1 MYKIAYIPLD
11 ERPCN
16 YAFPSL
22 MTEWDGG
29 TGPVS
34 QEWDRGTGPLTH
46 GEVSLVRPPLSLM
59 GNKKTSGNTEKIWEW
74 LFEAAADS
82 DGLILSIDTL
92 LYGGIIPSR
101 LHSLTLEECRDALAR
116 LSRIKEIN
124 PDVKIY
130 AFNLIMRCP
139 KYSSNDEEPDYYG
152 EWGSE
157 IFQYGRLHHL
167 ISANLSSEE
176 EQKQYENLKQQL
188 PREVVDDYLSRRK
201 INVEVNKLVLEY
213 VDNGLIDFLII
224 PQDDSAPYGWTAI
237 DQQEVRGAI
246 ASQNLELD
254 VYMYPGADEV
264 GCTLLA
270 RMVNSFKSK
279 RPLVYPVFSSEQGP
293 SVTPLYED
301 RPLMETLKYQILAA
315 GGLITSNMNE
325 ADFALYV
332 NSPVEPMME
341 AAYQDNLSTVYQVNR
356 NLIDFVEQLDFTIKE
371 RNIPVVVG
379 DVAFAN
385 GSDLGLLKLL
395 KRKNLLF
402 KLAGYA
408 GWNTS
413 SNTLGTCIAQ
423 GMLHNIYGSNQTHTN
438 FLALRYV
445 EDAGYCSSVRK
456 NVTNNIL
463 PKLGFDYF
471 LVDGTNGKVSEIV
484 QEKLNEFT
492 KEHLNDDDN
501 EIVIKECY
509 MPWSRMFEVG
519 LNVEHIPK

>member
-16 YAFPSL
+16 YDFPNL
-22 MTEWDGG
+22 L
-29 TGPVS
+29 TGNKDS
-34 QEWDRGTGPLTH
+34 STQ
-46 GEVSLVRPPLSLM
+46 GEVNLVRPDLDLM
-59 GNKKTSGNTEKIWEW
+59 GEKKVPGNTEKIWKW
-74 LFEAAADS
+74 LYEEAKDA
-82 DGLILSIDTL
+82 DGLILSLDTL

-101 LHSLTLEECRDALAR
+101 LHHLTLDECRNAIAG

-124 PDVKIY
+124 PNVKIY

-139 KYSSNDEEPDYYG
+139 KYSSNDEEPDYY
-152 EWGSE
+152 EDWGSE
-157 IFQYGRLHHL
+157 IFQYGKLHHL
-167 ISANLSSEE
+167 ISANLASEE

-188 PREVVDDYLSRRK
+188 PKEVVDDYLSRRK
-201 INVEVNKLVLEY
+201 INVEVNKLALEY
-213 VDNGLIDFLII
+213 VSNGTIDFMII

-246 ASQNLELD
+246 ASHNLELD

-270 RMVNSFKSK
+270 RMVNSFKGK
-279 RPLVYPVFSSEQGP
+279 RPLVFPVFSSNQGP

-315 GGLITSNMNE
+315 GGLMTSNLSE

-341 AAYQDNLSTVYQVNR
+341 AAYQDQLSTKYQVNR
-356 NLIDFVEQLDFTIKE
+356 NLIDFVEQLEYTVKE
-371 RNIPVVVG
+371 RNIPCVVG

-385 GSDLGLLKLL
+385 GSDLGLLKLI

-402 KLAGYA
+402 RLAGYA

-423 GMLHNIYGSNQTHTN
+423 GMIHNVYGSSQTHLN

-445 EDAGYCSSVRK
+445 EDAGYCSVVRK
-456 NVTNNIL
+456 NITNNVL
-463 PKLGFDYF
+463 PDLGYDYF
-471 LVDGTNGKVSEIV
+471 LVDGKRGKVSEIV
-484 QEKLNEFT
+484 QKQLNEFI
-492 KEHLNDDDN
+492 KEDLSDEENN
-501 EIVIKECY
+501 LLIKECY
-509 MPWSRMFEVG
+509 MPWNRMFEVG
-519 LNVEHIPK
+519 LDVEHLPRVKN

>member
-1 MYKIAYIPLD
+1 MYKITYIPLD

-22 MTEWDGG
+22 MTEW
-29 TGPVS
+29 V
-34 QEWDRGTGPLTH
+34 RGTGPLTH
-46 GEVSLVRPPLSLM
+46 GEVNLVIPPLSLM
-59 GNKKTSGNTEKIWEW
+59 GNKKTPGNTEKIWEW
-74 LFEAAADS
+74 LYEEAADS

-101 LHSLTLEECRDALAR
+101 LHTLTLEECRDALAR

-124 PDVKIY
+124 QDVKIY

-139 KYSSNDEEPDYYG
+139 KYSSSDEEPDYYG
-152 EWGSE
+152 DWGSE
-157 IFQYGRLHHL
+157 IFQYGKLHHL
-167 ISANLSSEE
+167 LSASLATEE
-176 EQKQYENLKQQL
+176 EQKQYEILKQQL
-188 PREVVDDYLSRRK
+188 PQEVIYDYLSRRK
-201 INVEVNKLVLEY
+201 INVEVNKIVLEY
-213 VDNGLIDFLII
+213 VNNGLIDFLII

-246 ASQNLELD
+246 ASRNLELE

-270 RMVNSFKSK
+270 RIVNSFKGK
-279 RPLVYPVFSSEQGP
+279 RPLVYPVFSSTEGP

-315 GGLITSNMNE
+315 GGLITSNLAE
-325 ADFALYV
+325 ADLALFV

-341 AAYQDNLSTVYQVNR
+341 AACQDNLSTKYQVNR
-356 NLIDFVEQLDFTIKE
+356 NLIDFVEQLEYTINE
-371 RNIPVVVG
+371 RNIQCVVG

-413 SNTLGTCIAQ
+413 SNTIGTCIAQ
-423 GMLHNIYGSNQTHTN
+423 GMHHNIYGSTQAHMN
-438 FLALRYV
+438 FLALRYI
-445 EDAGYCSSVRK
+445 EDAGYCSFVRK
-456 NVTNNIL
+456 NVTNTIL
-463 PKLGFDYF
+463 PELGYDYF
-471 LVDGTNGKVSEIV
+471 LVDGTNGRVSEIV
-484 QEKLNEFT
+484 QEQLNEFT
-492 KEHLNDDDN
+492 KENLNDEDN
-501 EIVIKECY
+501 EIVIKVCY
-509 MPWSRMFEVG
+509 MPWNRMFEVG
-519 LNVEHIPK
+519 LRVEHISK

>member
-16 YAFPSL
+16 YSFPNL
-22 MTEWDGG
+22 LWDKG
-29 TGPVS
+29 TGS
-34 QEWDRGTGPLTH
+34 SSH
-46 GEVSLVRPPLSLM
+46 GEVNLVRPDLSLM
-59 GNKKTSGNTEKIWEW
+59 GNKKVQGNTEKIWEW
-74 LFEAAADS
+74 LYEESVDS
-82 DGLILSIDTL
+82 DGLILSLDTL

-101 LHSLTLEECRDALAR
+101 LHHLTLDDCRSALAR

-139 KYSSNDEEPDYYG
+139 KYSSSDEEPDYYAD
-152 EWGSE
+152 WGSE
-157 IFQYGRLHHL
+157 IFQYGKLHHL
-167 ISANLSSEE
+167 ISSNLASEE
-176 EQKQYENLKQQL
+176 DHKQYENLKQQL
-188 PREVVDDYLSRRK
+188 PQEIVDDYLSRRK
-201 INVEVNKLVLEY
+201 INVEVNKIVLEY
-213 VDNGLIDFLII
+213 VNNGLIDFLII

-246 ASQNLELD
+246 ASHNLELD

-270 RMVNSFKSK
+270 RMINSFKGK
-279 RPLVYPVFSSEQGP
+279 RPLVYPVFSSTQGP

-315 GGLITSNMNE
+315 GGLITSNRAE
-325 ADFALYV
+325 ADFALFV

-341 AAYQDNLSTVYQVNR
+341 AAYQDNLSTKYQVNR
-356 NLIDFVEQLDFTIKE
+356 NLIDFVEQLDFTMNE
-371 RNIPVVVG
+371 RGIPCVVG

-385 GSDLGLLKLL
+385 GSDLALLKLM

-423 GMLHNIYGSNQTHTN
+423 GMLHNIYGSTQTHTN

-445 EDAGYCSSVRK
+445 EDAGYCSYVRK
-456 NVTNNIL
+456 NVTNTIL
-463 PKLGFDYF
+463 HELGYDYF
-471 LVDGTNGKVSEIV
+471 LVDGKNGRVSEIV
-484 QEKLNEFT
+484 QEQLNVFI
-492 KEHLNDDDN
+492 KENLIDEDN
-501 EIVIKECY
+501 EILIKECY

-519 LNVEHIPK
+519 LEVEHIPRGKQNGAGSLSL

>member
-16 YAFPSL
+16 YSFPNL
-22 MTEWDGG
+22 LLDKG
-29 TGPVS
+29 TA
-34 QEWDRGTGPLTH
+34 Q
-46 GEVSLVRPPLSLM
+46 GEVNLVRPDLSLM
-59 GNKKTSGNTEKIWEW
+59 GKKKEPGNTRGIWEW
-74 LFEAAADS
+74 LYEETVDS
-82 DGLILSIDTL
+82 DGLILSLDTL

-101 LHSLTLEECRDALAR
+101 LHQLTLEECKDTLAR

-124 PDVKIY
+124 PNVKIY

-139 KYSSNDEEPDYYG
+139 KYSSSDEEPEYYAN
-152 EWGSE
+152 WGSE
-157 IFQYGRLHHL
+157 IFQYGKLHHQTL
-167 ISANLSSEE
+167 ANLASEE
-176 EQKQYENLKQQL
+176 DYKQYENLKQQL
-188 PREVVDDYLSRRK
+188 PQEVVDDYFSRRQ

-213 VDNGLIDFLII
+213 VNNGLIDFLII

-246 ASQNLELD
+246 AFHDLELN

-270 RMVNSFKSK
+270 RMINSFRDK
-279 RPLVYPVFSSEQGP
+279 RPLVYPVFSSIQGP

-315 GGLITSNMNE
+315 GGLTTSILAE
-325 ADFALYV
+325 ADFALFV
-332 NSPVEPMME
+332 NSPVESMME
-341 AAYQDNLSTVYQVNR
+341 AAHQNNLSTKYQVNR
-356 NLIDFVEQLDFTIKE
+356 NLIDFVEQLDFTMNE
-371 RNIPVVVG
+371 RNIPCVVG

-385 GSDLGLLKLL
+385 GSDLALLKLM

-423 GMLHNIYGSNQTHTN
+423 GMLHNIYGRTQTHSN

-445 EDAGYCSSVRK
+445 EDAGYCSYVRQ
-456 NVTNNIL
+456 NVTNTIL
-463 PKLGFDYF
+463 PALDYDYF
-471 LVDGTNGKVSEIV
+471 LVDGRNGRVSEIV
-484 QEKLNEFT
+484 QEQLHDFIKGNLIDE
-492 KEHLNDDDN
+492 DN
-501 EIVIKECY
+501 KILIKECY

-519 LNVEHIPK
+519 LEVEHISRGK

>member
-16 YAFPSL
+16 YSFPSL

-29 TGPVS
+29 AGSLS
-34 QEWDRGTGPLTH
+34 Q
-46 GEVSLVRPPLSLM
+46 GEVNLVRPPLSLM
-59 GNKKTSGNTEKIWEW
+59 GNKKAPGNTEKIWEW
-74 LFEAAADS
+74 LYEEVKDAN
-82 DGLILSIDTL
+82 GLILSLDTL

-101 LHSLTLEECRDALAR
+101 LHSLTIDECRNALAG
-116 LSRIKEIN
+116 LSRLKEIN

-139 KYSSNDEEPDYYG
+139 KYSSSDEEPDYYG
-152 EWGSE
+152 DWGSE
-157 IFQYGRLHHL
+157 IFQFGKIHHL
-167 ISANLSSEE
+167 ISANLASEE
-176 EQKQYENLKQQL
+176 DLKQYENLKQQL
-188 PREVVDDYLSRRK
+188 PQDVVDDYLSRRK
-201 INVEVNKLVLEY
+201 INVEVNQLVLEY
-213 VDNGLIDFLII
+213 VNTGLIDFLII

-246 ASQNLELD
+246 ASHNLELD

-270 RMVNSFKSK
+270 RMVNSFKGK
-279 RPLVYPVFSSEQGP
+279 RPLVYPVFSSTQGP

-315 GGLITSNMNE
+315 GGLITSSLDE
-325 ADFALYV
+325 ADIALFL

-341 AAYQDNLSTVYQVNR
+341 AAYQDHLSTKYQVNR
-356 NLIDFVEQLDFTIKE
+356 GLIDFVEKLDYMINEK
-371 RNIPVVVG
+371 NIPCVVA

-395 KRKNLLF
+395 KRKKLLF
-402 KLAGYA
+402 KVAGYA

-423 GMLHNIYGSNQTHTN
+423 GMIHHVYGSSQTHMN
-438 FLALRYV
+438 FLSLRYV
-445 EDAGYCSSVRK
+445 EDAGYCSFVRK
-456 NVTNNIL
+456 NVTNNVL
-463 PKLGFDYF
+463 PELGYDYF
-471 LVDGTNGKVSEIV
+471 LVDGKKGRVSEIV
-484 QEKLNEFT
+484 QEQLNEFIR
-492 KEHLNDDDN
+492 ENLSDEENGLFIRD
-501 EIVIKECY
+501 CY

-519 LNVEHIPK
+519 LDVEHIPRVKKE

>member
-16 YAFPSL
+16 YDFPNL
-22 MTEWDGG
+22 L
-29 TGPVS
+29 TGNKDSSSNGKVN
-34 QEWDRGTGPLTH
+34 
-46 GEVSLVRPPLSLM
+46 LVRPNLELM
-59 GNKKTSGNTEKIWEW
+59 GDKKVPGNTEKMWEW
-74 LFEAAADS
+74 LYEEATDA
-82 DGLILSIDTL
+82 DGLILSLDTL

-101 LHSLTLEECRDALAR
+101 LHHLTLDECRNALAR

-124 PDVKIY
+124 PNVKIY

-139 KYSSNDEEPDYYG
+139 KYSSSDEEPDYY
-152 EWGSE
+152 EDWGSE
-157 IFQYGRLHHL
+157 IFQYGKLHHL
-167 ISANLSSEE
+167 ISANLASEE
-176 EQKQYENLKQQL
+176 EKKQYENLKQQI
-188 PREVVDDYLSRRK
+188 PKEVVDDYLSRRK
-201 INVEVNKLVLEY
+201 INVEVNKLALEF
-213 VDNGLIDFLII
+213 VSNGTIDFMII

-246 ASQNLELD
+246 ASHNLELD

-270 RMVNSFKSK
+270 RMINSFKGK
-279 RPLVYPVFSSEQGP
+279 RPLVYPVFSSNQGP

-315 GGLITSNMNE
+315 GGLMTSNIAE
-325 ADFALYV
+325 ADFALFV

-341 AAYQDNLSTVYQVNR
+341 AAYQDQLSTKYQVNR
-356 NLIDFVEQLDFTIKE
+356 NLIDFVEQLEYTVKE
-371 RNIPVVVG
+371 RNIPCVVG

-402 KLAGYA
+402 RLAGYA

-423 GMLHNIYGSNQTHTN
+423 GMIHNVYGSSQTHKN

-445 EDAGYCSSVRK
+445 EDAGYCSVVRK
-456 NVTNNIL
+456 NITNNVL
-463 PKLGFDYF
+463 PELGYDYF
-471 LVDGTNGKVSEIV
+471 LLDGKRGKVSEMV
-484 QEKLNEFT
+484 LKQLNEFI
-492 KEHLNDDDN
+492 KENLSGEENDLL
-501 EIVIKECY
+501 IKECY
-509 MPWSRMFEVG
+509 MPWNRMFEVG
-519 LNVEHIPK
+519 LDVEHIPRVNN

>member
-1 MYKIAYIPLD
+1 MYKIAYVPLD

-16 YAFPSL
+16 YSFPNL
-22 MTEWDGG
+22 IG
-29 TGPVS
+29 
-34 QEWDRGTGPLTH
+34 DRAIDSSSE
-46 GEVSLVRPPLSLM
+46 GEVKLVRPDLGLM
-59 GNKKTSGNTEKIWEW
+59 GNKKMPGNTEKIWEW
-74 LFEAAADS
+74 LYEETVDS
-82 DGLILSIDTL
+82 NGLILSLDTL
-92 LYGGIIPSR
+92 LFGGIIPSR
-101 LHSLTLEECRDALAR
+101 LHHLTLNECRNALER

-139 KYSSNDEEPDYYG
+139 KYSSSDEEPDYYAD
-152 EWGSE
+152 WGSE
-157 IFQYGRLHHL
+157 IFQYGKLHHL
-167 ISANLSSEE
+167 ISANLASEE
-176 EQKQYENLKQQL
+176 DHKQFENLKIQL
-188 PREVVDDYLSRRK
+188 PPKIVDDYLSRRK

-213 VDNGLIDFLII
+213 VKNGLIDFLII

-246 ASQNLELD
+246 ASHNLELD

-270 RMVNSFKSK
+270 RMINSFKGK
-279 RPLVYPVFSSEQGP
+279 RPLVFPVFSSTQGP

-315 GGLITSNMNE
+315 GGLITSNCSE
-325 ADFALYV
+325 ADFALFV

-341 AAYQDNLSTVYQVNR
+341 AAYQDNLSTIYQVNR
-356 NLIDFVEQLDFTIKE
+356 NLIDFVEQLEFTMNE
-371 RNIPVVVG
+371 RNIPCVVG

-385 GSDLGLLKLL
+385 GSDLALLKLL
-395 KRKNLLF
+395 KRKGLLF
-402 KLAGYA
+402 QLAGYA

-423 GMLHNIYGSNQTHTN
+423 GMLHNIYGNTQEHTN

-445 EDAGYCSSVRK
+445 EDAGYCSFVRN
-456 NVTNNIL
+456 NVTKTNL
-463 PKLGFDYF
+463 PQLGYDYF
-471 LVDGTNGKVSEIV
+471 LVDGRNGRVSEIV
-484 QEKLNEFT
+484 QEQLNEFI
-492 KEHLNDDDN
+492 KENLNDEDN
-501 EIVIKECY
+501 EIVINKCY

-519 LNVEHIPK
+519 LEVEHIPKVKIMG

>member
-16 YAFPSL
+16 YDFPSL
-22 MTEWDGG
+22 LTGWDKG
-29 TGPVS
+29 TGPS
-34 QEWDRGTGPLTH
+34 SH
-46 GEVSLVRPPLSLM
+46 SEVNLVRPDLSLM
-59 GNKKTSGNTEKIWEW
+59 GDKKTPGNTELIWEW
-74 LFEAAADS
+74 LYQEAVDA

-101 LHSLTLEECRDALAR
+101 LHDLTLDECRDALAR

-124 PDVKIY
+124 PNVKIY

-139 KYSSNDEEPDYYG
+139 KYSSSDEEPDYY
-152 EWGSE
+152 EDWGSE

-167 ISANLSSEE
+167 LSANLASEE
-176 EQKQYENLKQQL
+176 EQKQYEELKQQL
-188 PREVVDDYLSRRK
+188 PKEVVDDYLSRRK
-201 INVEVNKLVLEY
+201 TNVEVNKLALEY
-213 VDNGLIDFLII
+213 VSNGTIDFMII

-246 ASQNLELD
+246 ASRHLELD

-264 GCTLLA
+264 GCTMLA
-270 RMVNSFKSK
+270 RMLNSFKGK
-279 RPLVYPVFSSEQGP
+279 RPLVYPVFSSTQGP

-315 GGLITSNMNE
+315 GGLIASSLAE
-325 ADFALYV
+325 ADVALFL

-341 AAYQDNLSTVYQVNR
+341 AAYQDKLSTKYQVNR
-356 NLIDFVEQLDFTIKE
+356 NLIDFVEQLEFTVKE
-371 RNIPVVVG
+371 RNIPCVVA

-423 GMLHNIYGSNQTHTN
+423 GMFYHVYGSTQTHTD

-463 PKLGFDYF
+463 PELGYDYF
-471 LVDGTNGKVSEIV
+471 LVDGKRGKVSEIV
-484 QEKLNEFT
+484 QEQLTQF
-492 KEHLNDDDN
+492 
-501 EIVIKECY
+501 IKENLSDEENELRITDCH

-519 LNVEHIPK
+519 LNVEHIRVGGTGSSSL